1 MNQQL
6 ETWIHLPKS
15 RRPTS
20 WDKIKDPVCKLKRN
34 LYGHPIAGLIWEKH
48 CQKAIFSCG
57 FKRIPGW
64 ECLFVH
70 FQKKLFLSVYVD
82 DFRMAG
88 LSSEIQSMWKLLG
101 QALDLDPAVPSYENT
116 YLGCNQHVIQPPES
130 VISSKKELLEQ
141 LTNPAPANSDL
152 HGDEHAERELEPKSK
167 SKKKKT
173 KKKGKVA
180 ISANNLSQT
189 NQPDIKAWVHDMIG
203 HSQQCVER
211 YIELAN
217 KPIES
222 LTNVQTPC
230 IDDHQFGPD
239 DLIEQG
245 ELAEVAAKIVLK
257 ALYLARLARPDI
269 LWTVNALARTVT
281 KWTKACDKRL
291 HRLISYLHFHSEW
304 TQLCYMGDYTKDC
317 WIALFTDASFAGDL
331 LDSKST
337 SGAYMCL
344 VGPRTFVLITW
355 LCKKQ
360 GAVSHSS
367 SEAEVIALDAS
378 LRMEGLPALIL
389 WDIVITVFH
398 VHPQIERSCNHG
410 IPGITNPSI
419 HEQLLNVDY
428 IPCNLS
434 TQNDLSKLIVFE
446 DNQAVITMTKK
457 GRSPNMRH
465 VPRTHRV
472 NLDWIFERIR
482 EDKGVNIQYVGT
494 KTNSRFI
501 DERIFYS

>member
-1 MNQQL
+1 M
-6 ETWIHLPKS
+6 
-15 RRPTS
+15 
-20 WDKIKDPVCKLKRN
+20 
-34 LYGHPIAGLIWEKH
+34 
-48 CQKAIFSCG
+48 
-57 FKRIPGW
+57 
-64 ECLFVH
+64 
-70 FQKKLFLSVYVD
+70 
-82 DFRMAG
+82 
-88 LSSEIQSMWKLLG
+88 
-101 QALDLDPAVPSYENT
+101 
-116 YLGCNQHVIQPPES
+116 
-130 VISSKKELLEQ
+130 
-141 LTNPAPANSDL
+141 
-152 HGDEHAERELEPKSK
+152 
-167 SKKKKT
+167 
-173 KKKGKVA
+173 
-180 ISANNLSQT
+180 
-189 NQPDIKAWVHDMIG
+189 
-203 HSQQCVER
+203 ER